1 MKWRIVYMTSYL
13 VVRLSLIVDRGLNAG
28 EGKED
33 LFSRRRLVSGE
44 VLTWTEISMGWGMR
58 GTEPNA
64 TLSPSE

>member
-1 MKWRIVYMTSYL
+1 MKWRIVYMTSCL

-33 LFSRRRLVSGE
+33 LFRRLVSGE